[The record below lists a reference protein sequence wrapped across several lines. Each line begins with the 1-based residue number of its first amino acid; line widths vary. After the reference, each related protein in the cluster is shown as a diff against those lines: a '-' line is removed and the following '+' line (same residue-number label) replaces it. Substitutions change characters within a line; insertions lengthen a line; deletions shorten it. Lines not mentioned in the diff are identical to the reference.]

1 MLSWLR
7 HILRGLFGRNSSPS
21 QTRRGGKI
29 KRWLFPLVA
38 LLMLSLLWVHSMPSE
53 LQAADAPVFLPG
65 GGIFTKEVKSF
76 KERRMTRVIP
86 QTADYSCGAAAMAT
100 LLHYHF
106 GHDIAEKEAILG
118 MFEHGDKEGIRQ
130 RGFSM
135 LDMKLFAQSRGMQ
148 VEGFQI
154 TDVDTLKKLTVPVIT
169 LIDAA
174 SYKHFVVIR
183 KVDDRF
189 AYLSDPSWGN
199 RRMPLEDFGKVWNK
213 VVLVAIGPRQGTPEG
228 LYSEAESNLLPKDV
242 VLRDFGQQGSR
253 LAMDPTY
260 SIYSVSPR
268 VSVGSLS
275 GFGTGIPVVMTNP

>member
-1 MLSWLR
+1 
-7 HILRGLFGRNSSPS
+7 
-21 QTRRGGKI
+21 
-29 KRWLFPLVA
+29 LVP
-38 LLMLSLLWVHSMPSE
+38 LLMLSLLWGHSLPSE

-65 GGIFTKEVKSF
+65 GGIFTKQVDSF
-76 KERRMTRVIP
+76 KERRMSRVIP

-106 GHDIAEKEAILG
+106 GHDIKEQEAILG

-135 LDMKLFAQSRGMQ
+135 LDMKRFAQSRGLQ
-148 VEGFQI
+148 VEGFQV

-174 SYKHFVVIR
+174 NYKHFVVLR

-199 RRMPLEDFGKVWNK
+199 RRIPLQDFGNVWNK
-213 VVLVAIGPRQGTPEG
+213 VILVAIGARLGTPEG
-228 LYSEAESNLLPKDV
+228 LYSEAESGLLPKDV
-242 VLRDFGQQGSR
+242 VLRDYGQQGSR
-253 LAMDPTY
+253 FAMDSTF
-260 SIYSVSPR
+260 SIYNVSPR
-268 VSVGSLS
+268 VSIGSLS
-275 GFGTGIPVVMTNP
+275 GFGTGLPIVITNP